1 MRLCQLPLLNLIMQ
15 GKNAFCTNLWKCD
28 DCTNRLGG
36 SQSVLTMRVGTSS
49 DDEYHDAID
58 NDELDI
64 YNQMDNQN
72 DNCLELIYLLS
83 DEEDDRGDVE
93 EDVIDFLSI

>member
-1 MRLCQLPLLNLIMQ
+1 
-15 GKNAFCTNLWKCD
+15 
-28 DCTNRLGG
+28 
-36 SQSVLTMRVGTSS
+36 MRVGTSS

-64 YNQMDNQN
+64 YNQTDNQN
-72 DNCLELIYLLS
+72 DNRLQLIYLLS

-93 EDVIDFLSI
+93 EDAIDFLSI

>member
-1 MRLCQLPLLNLIMQ
+1 MWM
-15 GKNAFCTNLWKCD
+15 
-28 DCTNRLGG
+28 
-36 SQSVLTMRVGTSS
+36 GTSS
-49 DDEYHDAID
+49 DDESHDAID

-72 DNCLELIYLLS
+72 DNRLELIYLLS

>member
-1 MRLCQLPLLNLIMQ
+1 MRLCQVPLLNLIMQ

-64 YNQMDNQN
+64 YNQMNNQN
-72 DNCLELIYLLS
+72 DNLLQLIYLLS

-93 EDVIDFLSI
+93 ENIIDVLSI